1 MKTLHTKIL
10 AAYFAVA
17 TFTAF
22 AGDTIGDAF
31 GMRLGDVFD
40 PASSIGASKA
50 TNGTVLYQFTRN
62 KTAFPGFDGFDTCY
76 VMLTPSSHKIY
87 SILGVSS
94 VTNKESGLAKQ
105 SIFMGML
112 RLKFSNKPE
121 LDKLVNAGDVQSID
135 QGSRHVISRVTEE
148 AGGKIELEFL
158 DSNLQKTADAE
169 KPK

>member
-1 MKTLHTKIL
+1 
-10 AAYFAVA
+10 
-17 TFTAF
+17 
-22 AGDTIGDAF
+22 
-31 GMRLGDVFD
+31 
-40 PASSIGASKA
+40 
-50 TNGTVLYQFTRN
+50 
-62 KTAFPGFDGFDTCY
+62 
-76 VMLTPSSHKIY
+76 
-87 SILGVSS
+87 
-94 VTNKESGLAKQ
+94 
-105 SIFMGML
+105 ML